1 MWFFF
6 SISNHFLCFLYY
18 TAHSGHMATERE
30 ETHFVVDSVVLWC
43 LLTLLVI
50 SQDEEH
56 GVTLKNVSFVIGQN
70 GGEVSRIVCFLLAER
85 KHRGSQTSLCWS
97 SKTASP
103 DHWFQFLK
111 LQSTFPSLMLWDWSC
126 PPRAGFCPAGR
137 PGGGVIW
144 YDSRFSPTTWLVHTR
159 LEPSV
164 WGDGLSGTILKDKGT
179 GRCHRVPV
187 SAVLGSLENEAVK
200 HSLVA
205 DLRPPRLSFFLP
217 VGNYLPA
224 VCVESCRRRL
234 WCRDV

>member
-1 MWFFF
+1 
-6 SISNHFLCFLYY
+6 
-18 TAHSGHMATERE
+18 MATERE

-144 YDSRFSPTTWLVHTR
+144 YDSRFSPTTCACTYSPWAFCLGGWVIRHNPERQRDWQVSQGTSVCGSGQLGERGCKAQSCCR
-159 LEPSV
+159 LEASQAQ
-164 WGDGLSGTILKDKGT
+164 LF
-179 GRCHRVPV
+179 
-187 SAVLGSLENEAVK
+187 SAS
-200 HSLVA
+200 
-205 DLRPPRLSFFLP
+205 R
-217 VGNYLPA
+217 
-224 VCVESCRRRL
+224 
-234 WCRDV
+234 